1 MNHVTAVHHVDH
13 TTTFSLSGMIPS
25 LILSS
30 FFCLLLLLYIG
41 AVIFTNRRYKR
52 WPLHRT
58 VCWSIGTLL
67 ALIAVIGPV
76 SYSESDFTT
85 HMLSHLLLGML
96 APLLMVIAAPVTLL
110 LRTLSTPKARR
121 LSALLKSWPS
131 RIVTHPIFASIMNI
145 GGLFVLYTTELFAL
159 MHTNGLIEFIVHFH
173 VFIAGYLF
181 TVSIIYFDPIPHRKS
196 FLYRAIVFILALASH
211 GILAKVIYGYPP
223 VGVPSVQA
231 ELGAQIMYYGGDVID
246 AVIIIILCSQW
257 FKATKPRDVLTK
269 QLDLTKGNE
278 RMN

>member
-1 MNHVTAVHHVDH
+1 
-13 TTTFSLSGMIPS
+13 
-25 LILSS
+25 
-30 FFCLLLLLYIG
+30 
-41 AVIFTNRRYKR
+41 
-52 WPLHRT
+52 
-58 VCWSIGTLL
+58 
-67 ALIAVIGPV
+67 
-76 SYSESDFTT
+76 
-85 HMLSHLLLGML
+85 
-96 APLLMVIAAPVTLL
+96 MVIAAPVTLL